1 MIPPDPD
8 LSGLL
13 RERLDLVRAEL
24 RSFPSIPLWHVET
37 SGWYASTPMN
47 LKRCAVPYLLA
58 LAVMAPGSLLSA
70 QEATPP
76 ISSQP
81 ARTSPAWLKSGV
93 IYQVFV
99 RSFSPTGDL
108 NGVTARL
115 DELHALGV
123 NILWLMPIHP
133 DGQIKKKGSLGSPYA
148 VRDYY
153 AIEPALGTKDDL
165 RRLVTE
171 AHRRQMKVI
180 IDIVANHTAWDS
192 VMMAHPDFY
201 KKDKE
206 GHITYPHDWTDVAWL
221 DYSNPKLRQYMLD
234 MLIYWIKDFDLDGYR
249 CDAAGE
255 VPTDF
260 WEQARV
266 ALDKVKP
273 DIMMLAE
280 ANKPELLK
288 SAFDIDYS
296 WPLMHTLNDVIMSG
310 EPAVAIRTNIEQQQ
324 ALFPRGALHMRISD
338 DHDELRAT
346 TRYSYPGAIAAS
358 ALIFTLDGA
367 PLIYNGMEVGDSTQ
381 SAAPALFE
389 PQKIFW
395 QSVVWH
401 PEYPKFYAAMAALRE
416 QHPALQQGEI
426 VWLHNSDEQHV
437 VTFLR
442 RAAQEEFLVAVNLS
456 NTPFRGTVWVDTRI
470 WKEIDL
476 PVSKPEI
483 VAVPFVALDAFGVR
497 IYQRATPLDH
507 QP

>member
-1 MIPPDPD
+1 
-8 LSGLL
+8 
-13 RERLDLVRAEL
+13 
-24 RSFPSIPLWHVET
+24 
-37 SGWYASTPMN
+37 MN
-47 LKRCAVPYLLA
+47 LKRRAVPYLLA
-58 LAVMAPGSLLSA
+58 LVTLAPGSLPFA

-76 ISSQP
+76 ISSQS
-81 ARTSPAWLKSGV
+81 ARTSPAWLTSGV

-99 RSFSPTGDL
+99 RSFSPMGDL
-108 NGVTARL
+108 NGVTGRL
-115 DELHALGV
+115 DELHGLGV

-133 DGQIKKKGSLGSPYA
+133 DGQVKKKGSLGSPYA

-165 RRLVTE
+165 RRLVSE

-180 IDIVANHTAWDS
+180 IDIVANHTSWDS
-192 VMMAHPDFY
+192 VMMAYPEFY

-206 GHITYPHDWTDVAWL
+206 GHVTYPYDWTDVAAL
-221 DYSNPKLRQYMLD
+221 DYSNLKLRRYMTD
-234 MLIYWIKDFDLDGYR
+234 MLIYWIKEFDLDGYR

-266 ALDKVKP
+266 ALDNAKP

-296 WPLMHTLNDVIMSG
+296 WPLMHALNDVIMSG
-310 EPAVAIRTNIEQQQ
+310 EPAVAIRANIELQQ

-358 ALIFTLDGA
+358 ALMFTLDGA

-395 QSVVWH
+395 DSATWH
-401 PEYPKFYAAMAALRE
+401 PEYPKFYTAIAALRRA
-416 QHPALQQGEI
+416 HPALEQGEL
-426 VWLHNSDEQHV
+426 VWVYNSDEQHV
-437 VTFLR
+437 VTYLR
-442 RAAQEEFLVAVNLS
+442 RSGTEEFLIAVNLS
-456 NTPFRGTVWVDTRI
+456 NTPFRGSVEADAGK
-470 WKEIDL
+470 WKEIEF
-476 PVSKPEI
+476 PGSKPKPT
-483 VAVPFVALDAFGVR
+483 AVPFVSLDAFGAR
-497 IYQRATPLDH
+497 IFQKQGP
-507 QP
+507 